1 MDNQAICEVL
11 NWAVS
16 LRSQWGHEDADMN
29 FHEIYD
35 SFIRVPLRNPM
46 LRGYRLGF
54 AALCFWVVTVVWI
67 LTTHRVVW
75 TSIA

>member
-46 LRGYRLGF
+46 LRG
-54 AALCFWVVTVVWI
+54 
-67 LTTHRVVW
+67 
-75 TSIA
+75 

>member
-16 LRSQWGHEDADMN
+16 LRSQCGYEDADMN

-46 LRGYRLGF
+46 LRG
-54 AALCFWVVTVVWI
+54 
-67 LTTHRVVW
+67 
-75 TSIA
+75 